1 MTYIDPKADNPLAA
15 WRANPFFV
23 LGVEP
28 RAGRS
33 EIERAGQKLLA
44 LLAVGAASATRYDTP
59 FGPAMRDA
67 DSVRAALAA
76 LRDPVERLA
85 HELILELTLGG
96 ALHEPYAPPD
106 WEAAVAAILRSDTW
120 LNC

>member
-1 MTYIDPKADNPLAA
+1 MTSIDPRADDPFAA
-15 WRANPFFV
+15 WRANPFLV

-28 RAGRS
+28 RAARS

-44 LLAVGAASATRYDTP
+44 LLVVGAASAARYDTP
-59 FGPAMRDA
+59 FGPAVRDA
-67 DSVRAALAA
+67 DSVRTALAA

-85 HELILELTLGG
+85 HELILELTQG
-96 ALHEPYAPPD
+96 ASPEPYAPPD
-106 WEAAVAAILRSDTW
+106 WEAAVAAIMRSETW